1 MTGAGAVRTAGVDW
15 SGAREPDAQRRHIWV
30 AVVEGGELVELSA
43 GRTREETVEHLVALA
58 ERPAP
63 DGTVPDG
70 TAPGF
75 VAGLDF
81 SFGFPEW
88 FARAHGCADGP
99 ASWALAA
106 RDGERWLRD
115 CLPPFFGA
123 PGDPAAA

>member
-1 MTGAGAVRTAGVDW
+1 M
-15 SGAREPDAQRRHIWV
+15 
-30 AVVEGGELVELSA
+30 VEGGELVELSA

-58 ERPAP
+58 ARPAP

-70 TAPGF
+70 TVPAF

-106 RDGERWLRD
+106 RDGEALAPR
-115 CLPPFFGA
+115 LPPA
-123 PGDPAAA
+123 VLRRPGDPAAA